1 MKTITQLDVPFG
13 KEERPRYR
21 ALVKRDC
28 ISQIIGRTEKSA
40 SSLLES
46 PHYHMTAAQEGLK
59 LPESAVF
66 TKSPSLA
73 EQTVA
78 SVRRDLED
86 WNVEDL

>member
-1 MKTITQLDVPFG
+1 M
-13 KEERPRYR
+13 
-21 ALVKRDC
+21 KRDY
-28 ISQIIGRTEKSA
+28 ISEIIGRTEKLA

-46 PHYHMTAAQEGLK
+46 PHYRMTAAQEGLT

-66 TKSPSLA
+66 TKSPTLV